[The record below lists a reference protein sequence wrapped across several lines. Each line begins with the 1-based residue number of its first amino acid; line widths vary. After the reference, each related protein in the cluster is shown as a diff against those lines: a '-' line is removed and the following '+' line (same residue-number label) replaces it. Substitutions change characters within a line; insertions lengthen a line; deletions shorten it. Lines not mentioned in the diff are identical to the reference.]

1 MSTLTLLA
9 TALLAAAADNSA
21 AHDIPDPLPVGQ
33 CINVGNHLEPEQE
46 SSWGGEILD
55 AEDFASI
62 RGAGFDTIR
71 LPVRWANKTGPGPDY
86 VVDAVWMDRVQE
98 VVDMAFAADL
108 NVLLDSHNFEE
119 LHANPAANTAK
130 LAAIWRQIG
139 ARFADYPDERLWFE
153 IENEPHDALTNRNL
167 LDTLTPALLAIR
179 ETNSSRPVVIGGE
192 WWSGVDSLAT
202 LELPDD
208 PNVHPTFHYYE
219 PFDFTHQGASWV
231 DPSPTIGRTYGT
243 EADRQRLANDAL
255 KVVAYMARTGRTPF
269 IGETGAYDA
278 HISLEQRVAYHSAV
292 TQQFAPLG
300 IDSCMWAYTNT
311 FPFRDQETG
320 EWHPELL
327 EAIQW
332 SSGAE

>member
-1 MSTLTLLA
+1 MKLPLTLSA
-9 TALLAAAADNSA
+9 ALLAATPLAAQE
-21 AHDIPDPLPVGQ
+21 IPDPLPIGQ

-46 SSWGGEILD
+46 SSWGGEVLD

-71 LPVRWANKTGPGPDY
+71 LPVRWGNKTSGGPDY
-86 VVDAVWMDRVQE
+86 AVDPAWMARVAE
-98 VVDMAFAADL
+98 VVDMALAADL
-108 NVLLDSHNFEE
+108 NVLMDSHNFEE
-119 LHANPAANTAK
+119 LHAAPAENTAK
-130 LAAIWRQIG
+130 LAEIWRQIG
-139 ARFADYPDERLWFE
+139 ARFAAYPTGRLWFE

-167 LDTLTPALLAIR
+167 LATLTPALEAIR
-179 ETNSSRPVVIGGE
+179 ESNPDRAVVIGGE

-231 DPSPTIGRTYGT
+231 DPSPPTGRIYGT
-243 EADRQRLANDAL
+243 EADRQRLSNDAL

-278 HISLEQRVAYHSAV
+278 NISLAQRVAYHRAV

-311 FPFRDQETG
+311 FPFRDQTTG
-320 EWHPELL
+320 EWHQELL
-327 EAIQW
+327 DAIQW
-332 SSGAE
+332 SSGAQ